1 MYKYDFSYR
10 KLNVYQ
16 CSVALVK
23 EVYSLLKLY
32 PQHEQYAIC
41 DQMRRAAVS
50 IPSNIAE
57 GTSKTSP
64 KEQFHFLEIAYGSLM
79 ELMCQIEISLDL
91 AYITHEQFSLLE
103 EKVFTF
109 FKMLSSMQSTLRS
122 RIQNA

>member
-1 MYKYDFSYR
+1 
-10 KLNVYQ
+10 
-16 CSVALVK
+16 VALVK

-103 EKVFTF
+103 EKVFTI